1 MDANP
6 AFCLSLLY
14 RNDPIYSLCAS
25 DLMTASQTVNNK
37 FVKEQR
43 QLMKTLRQL
52 EHERITQKRRLEE
65 EQKQF
70 AFVMTKRLRPRNI
83 HASVSAVSS
92 ASTVSS
98 ASVSSLR
105 PARCIR
111 SAPPALSTQRRGAS
125 GRNSEPRLTT
135 TCGQCEMMTH
145 LCHLTRS
152 LHMDSEDRTKPA
164 VLRGGIGSSDG
175 RNRQHESQPPQGRTA
190 RSCPPSLQRRRAKH
204 TETICMDI
212 HHQQTE

>member
-14 RNDPIYSLCAS
+14 RNDPIYSLCAP

-43 QLMKTLRQL
+43 RLMKTLRQL

-70 AFVMTKRLRPRNI
+70 AFVMSKRLRPRNI
-83 HASVSAVSS
+83 HALASRVSS
-92 ASTVSS
+92 GS
-98 ASVSSLR
+98 ASSVR

-111 SAPPALSTQRRGAS
+111 SAPPALSTQRQGAS
-125 GRNSEPRLTT
+125 GGNSEPRRTT

-152 LHMDSEDRTKPA
+152 LHMYSEDRAKPA
-164 VLRGGIGSSDG
+164 VLRGGVGSSDG
-175 RNRQHESQPPQGRTA
+175 RNRKHESQHPRGRNA
-190 RSCPPSLQRRRAKH
+190 RSCPPSLQRRRAEH
-204 TETICMDI
+204 TEPVCLHI
-212 HHQQTE
+212 HHQQTK